1 MSNVFFI
8 SDTHWGHAN
17 ILNFKRDDGTPLRDF
32 KSVEEMDETMID
44 NWNKVVRANDVIYHL
59 GDLSFGKN
67 LNFLER
73 LKGKKRLVRGNHDGH
88 KLKFYAMYFD
98 EVYGVRHLQKC
109 WLTHIPIHPGSIK
122 YGHLNLHGHL
132 HANRVLLPSM
142 DDYRE
147 IDYVPTSYVDT
158 RYFNCSVEQINY
170 TPIAVEEIRKITG
183 IHIL

>member
-98 EVYGVRHLQKC
+98 EVYGARHLQKC
-109 WLTHIPIHPGSIK
+109 WLTHIPIHSDSIK

-132 HANRVLLPSM
+132 HAGEVKKLVYPPLGFYLDHPN
-142 DDYRE
+142 E
-147 IDYVPTSYVDT
+147 IVDR
-158 RYFNCSVEQINY
+158 RYFNCSVERINY
-170 TPIAVEEIRKITG
+170 TPIAVEEVRKITG